1 MKNSTKRLTS
11 GSQMANDL
19 LINIM
24 IITVLSIPQKMS
36 YQLVDYAPAG
46 EIMQIPFSVSTVINL
61 G

>member
-1 MKNSTKRLTS
+1 
-11 GSQMANDL
+11 MANDL